1 MGGGQLFSVS
11 VSRSHRPAE
20 DARMLT
26 AGEQDHGMT
35 PANEIRKPPFFSYV
49 FGLPFGVRGP
59 KCHHFVPMLFP
70 IPKAQTYI

>member
-1 MGGGQLFSVS
+1 MWGGLFSLS
-11 VSRSHRPAE
+11 VRRPHSPVE

-35 PANEIRKPPFFSYV
+35 PANEIQKPPFFSYV

-59 KCHHFVPMLFP
+59 KYHHFVRMLFP